1 MSTLHNLSVTNHLWR
16 YEPPPVERIRALQLK
31 HKLPLL
37 AAKAYATTNIQMP
50 LADWFSPSLN
60 HLHDPYTMLGMDRAV
75 QRIEQMVREQE
86 TVLLVTD
93 YDADGTMSCTVLK
106 STLIT
111 LLKHD
116 PDKVHT
122 KIPTRKEGY
131 GFNAPAVEMAVEIG
145 ATVIITADIGVRDHH
160 AVTLAKSAGIDVIIC
175 DHHLPPGESVPQD
188 AYTVLCPPQ
197 DGCTYPN
204 AALAACGVCFKLAQA
219 LLARSAIPRE
229 KHEKVLKGLMKVV
242 CIGTVADVV
251 SLATQ
256 ENRAIVSLGMEAL
269 IRDRAS
275 NKPGMQALLNVS
287 GVTDSLTAQDVGFKL
302 APRINAAGRM
312 ADPALVERLFFSV
325 FRDVAQDLAKEL
337 DTLNTRRK
345 EIQQEMVD
353 NIAEMVPDPVPN
365 FIVITGTKE
374 EGFHKGVSGIVAA
387 RLRDEFNRPVAV
399 ASGSG
404 EYFTGSIRSIG
415 EVHAVEAL
423 DQCADILTK
432 YGGHPVA
439 AGFSLKREH
448 LQEFERRLNDYVA
461 ATTDPE
467 QLVPVRLCQ
476 VKCTLDELNFQSV
489 QAFMKM
495 EPFGKDNYKPLVWLS
510 NVRARSVQTMGKENT
525 HIRCMVGDM
534 RALWWRAA
542 EHIQFLK
549 SGPVD
554 LLIEPGFNRFNGRT
568 TVQLTIVDARPT
580 TVTA

>member
-1 MSTLHNLSVTNHLWR
+1 MSPVRNLSVTNHLWR
-16 YEPPPVERIRALQLK
+16 YEPPPVEKIRSLQLK

-37 AAKAYATTNIQMP
+37 AAKAYATTDIQMS
-50 LADWFSPSLN
+50 LTDWFAPSLT
-60 HLHDPYTMLGMDRAV
+60 HLHDPYEMLGMERAV
-75 QRIEQMVREQE
+75 ERILRLVRDQE
-86 TVLLVTD
+86 KVLLVTD
-93 YDADGTMSCTVLK
+93 YDADGTTSCIVLK

-111 LLKHD
+111 LMKHD
-116 PDKVHT
+116 RENIFT
-122 KIPTRKEGY
+122 KIPTRTEGY
-131 GFNAPAVEMAVEIG
+131 GFNEPAVEMAKEVG

-160 AVTLAKSAGIDVIIC
+160 AVSLAKAAGIDVIIC

-188 AYTVLCPPQ
+188 AYAVLCPPQ

-204 AALAACGVCFKLAQA
+204 PSLAACGVCFKLAQA
-219 LLARSAIPRE
+219 LLGHSIVARE
-229 KHEKVLKGLMKVV
+229 KHEQVLRGLMKVV
-242 CIGTVADVV
+242 CIGTVGDVV

-256 ENRAIVSLGMEAL
+256 ENRAIVSLGIEAL
-269 IRDRAS
+269 IADRVK
-275 NKPGMQALLNVS
+275 NKPGMKALLNVS

-312 ADPALVERLFFSV
+312 ADPALIERLFFEPHP
-325 FRDVAQDLAKEL
+325 DEAQKLAKEL

-353 NIAEMVPDPVPN
+353 SIAEMVPKEIPN

-374 EGFHKGVSGIVAA
+374 DGFHKGVSGIVAA
-387 RLRDEFNRPVAV
+387 RLRDQFNRPVAV
-399 ASGSG
+399 ASGNG
-404 EYFTGSIRSIG
+404 KHFTGSIRSIG

-423 DQCADILTK
+423 DQCADLLQK

-439 AGFSLKREH
+439 AGFSLKAEH
-448 LQEFERRLNDYVA
+448 LEEFQQRLNDYVA

-476 VKCTLDELNFQSV
+476 VKCTLDELNFQSI

-510 NVRARSVQTMGKENT
+510 NVNVRRVETMGKENN
-525 HIRCMVGDM
+525 HVRCLVGDM
-534 RALWWRAA
+534 KALWWRAA
-542 EHIQFLK
+542 EHVPFLK

-568 TVQLTIVDARPT
+568 TVQLTIVDARP
-580 TVTA
+580 AS